1 MNVNEHVSDLELERF
16 LRRRDRL
23 SQDYAALGDEGPP
36 AELDARVLEQAR
48 RAAEED
54 TGHPFWRRANWP
66 RITALAA
73 TVVLSFALV
82 VRLAIHRRGG
92 EPHTRRPVAGRPP
105 PHA

>member
-66 RITALAA
+66 RVPRHRLPPHRRR
-73 TVVLSFALV
+73 LHRLRQREP
-82 VRLAIHRRGG
+82 RLAHPDRRV
-92 EPHTRRPVAGRPP
+92 P
-105 PHA
+105 